1 MSREI
6 ARMGFRNAFR
16 RRRVA
21 VFTVISIAIAVS
33 LLYTALSAST
43 SLQNSA
49 NLFLQDTLSPIDI
62 TVSNGGVWNR
72 RITTDMRAQIGRIPG
87 VTNTIPR
94 IEEYVWVENGTE
106 TVYLILVGLDLQ
118 QEQHIGSLNST
129 EGILDFSNNRCFLTR
144 EAVNLLNLSVGDELQ
159 LSTTAGFQFLNVS
172 GYGLALDK
180 GVIGPVVFVSLE
192 TAHSIYHIRYPE
204 DSVGKL
210 LVEIDNIFGAPE
222 VVNHISQLLGEDFI
236 VSNVKMYP
244 LELANIFLAQA
255 RTILLAL
262 VAAACFIA
270 VFRVFSAFAMV
281 FNERRYETG
290 VVLAFG
296 APRAKVLMLFMSEIG
311 TIGLIGAFFGGI
323 LGLAMGAVVIQFA
336 VLLLSIMAISPTS
349 SFIASVNAIDPMLML
364 LAGLIGIFLTL
375 LAGYLPAWRAS
386 KGSVVE
392 SIGSGP
398 IAPSQRKGAV
408 TPKTRRRIQWVLISI
423 SAVLVALVFVQMF
436 SDLFG
441 LHWISSDLIRIAS
454 IPAFLMAVVSLSPK
468 LANSELVI
476 RPLVSRSSQVIQ
488 SMATKNIKRNTLSG
502 LVIFNLFVSVT
513 VLFIA
518 STNVGLAI
526 SESWSAN
533 LGWQTS
539 SANIVVYMDP
549 PGQIEFIED
558 VEDMANVTEA
568 VAMNQGL
575 ADIISPVK
583 TEFGLIMGIRPE
595 GFSRLASLS
604 LLIQQ
609 NQSLGFLAINEP
621 YTCILSE
628 YSAEALSV
636 DIGDYI
642 EIGAAEDVQV
652 VGICE
657 SAVPVF
663 VVSVVNPNFAIVGA
677 ETWEIVREQE
687 FMVGSVLIDSS
698 DPDATIADIIMTP
711 NAHPVLVSSLEA
723 DYEAALN
730 AIQVVVNASLAT
742 LFLVTLASAF
752 LSSWSIASTRRRE
765 IGMLSALGMT
775 QSEIASTLTAE
786 SASGMISGVGVG
798 VAIGLTV
805 QVALSDIIMRFTGGV
820 VHLVNPGIAFLIV
833 FSLVGSIAASYY
845 AIRNTTKT
853 RVVGLLRDLGRGR

>member
-1 MSREI
+1 M
-6 ARMGFRNAFR
+6 
-16 RRRVA
+16 
-21 VFTVISIAIAVS
+21 FTVISIAIAVS

-62 TVSNGGVWNR
+62 TVSNGGRWNR
-72 RITTDMRAQIGRIPG
+72 RITADLKAEIERIPS

-94 IEEYVWVENGTE
+94 IEEYVWIENGTE
-106 TVYLILVGLDLQ
+106 TLYLILVGLDLQ

-129 EGILDFSNNRCFLTR
+129 KGILDLSNSKCFLTR
-144 EAVNLLNLSVGDELQ
+144 EAVNLLTLGVGDELQ
-159 LSTTAGFQFLNVS
+159 LSTTAGSQFLNVS

-180 GVIGPVVFVSLE
+180 GVIGPVIFVSLE
-192 TAHSIYHIRYPE
+192 TAHSIYRIRYPE

-210 LVEIDNIFGAPE
+210 LVEIDDIFRAPD
-222 VVNHISQLLGEDFI
+222 VVNQISHLLGEDFI

-244 LELANIFLAQA
+244 LQLASIFLAQA

-270 VFRVFSAFAMV
+270 IFRVFSAFAMV

-349 SFIASVNAIDPMLML
+349 SFISSVNAIDPMLML

-398 IAPSQRKGAV
+398 IAPSQRKGAM
-408 TPKTRRRIQWVLISI
+408 TPKTSRRIQWFLISI
-423 SAVLVALVFVQMF
+423 SVVLVALVFIQMF

-476 RPLVSRSSQVIQ
+476 RPLVSRSSRVVQ

-558 VEDMANVTEA
+558 IEDMANVTEA

-604 LLIQQ
+604 LLSQQ

-642 EIGAAEDVQV
+642 EIGAAEDVRV
-652 VGICE
+652 AGICE

-663 VVSVVNPNFAIVGA
+663 IVSIVNPNFAIVGA

-765 IGMLSALGMT
+765 IGMLSALGMS
-775 QSEIASTLTAE
+775 QSEIASSLTAE
-786 SASGMISGVGVG
+786 SASGMVSGVGVG
-798 VAIGLTV
+798 VAIGLIV
-805 QVALSDIIMRFTGGV
+805 QVALSDIILRFTGGA

-853 RVVGLLRDLGRGR
+853 RVVGLLRDLGRG

>member
-1 MSREI
+1 
-6 ARMGFRNAFR
+6 MGFRNAFR

-21 VFTVISIAIAVS
+21 MFTVISIAIAVS

-49 NLFLQDTLSPIDI
+49 NLFLQDTLSPVDI
-62 TVSNGGVWNR
+62 TVSNGGQWDR
-72 RITTDMRAQIGRIPG
+72 RITTDMRAEIERIPG

-94 IEEYVWVENGTE
+94 IEEYVWIDNGTE
-106 TVYLILVGLDLQ
+106 RLYLILVGLDLQ
-118 QEQHIGSLNST
+118 HEQHIGSLNTT
-129 EGILDFSNNRCFLTR
+129 EGNLDLSDKQCFLTR

-159 LSTTAGFQFLNVS
+159 LSTTAGSQYLNVS
-172 GYGLALDK
+172 GCGLALDK

-204 DSVGKL
+204 GSVGKL
-210 LVEIDNIFGAPE
+210 LVEIDDIFRAPDIMAR
-222 VVNHISQLLGEDFI
+222 ISGLLGEDFI
-236 VSNVKMYP
+236 ISNVKMYP
-244 LELANIFLAQA
+244 LKLANTFLAQA

-296 APRAKVLMLFMSEIG
+296 ASRTTVLMLFMSEIG
-311 TIGLIGAFFGGI
+311 TIGLIGAAFGGF
-323 LGLAMGAVVIQFA
+323 LGLAMGAIVIHFA
-336 VLLLSIMAISPTS
+336 ILFLSIMTISPTLN
-349 SFIASVNAIDPMLML
+349 FIASIQAVDPFLLL
-364 LAGLIGIFLTL
+364 LAGLSGIFLTL
-375 LAGYLPAWRAS
+375 LAGYIPAWRAS
-386 KGSVVE
+386 RGSVVE
-392 SIGSGP
+392 SIGAGP
-398 IAPSQRKGAV
+398 IAPSQRKGAMNHD
-408 TPKTRRRIQWVLISI
+408 TRRRIQRIMVLIS
-423 SAVLVALVFVQMF
+423 VLLVSIVFIQMS
-436 SDLFG
+436 SDLFR
-441 LHWISSDLIRIAS
+441 LHLISSDIIRIGS
-454 IPAFLMAVVSLSPK
+454 IPAFLMAAISLSPK
-468 LANSELVI
+468 LANSDLTI
-476 RPLVSRSSQVIQ
+476 RPLVSRSSQVVQ
-488 SMATKNIKRNTLSG
+488 TMSKRNIRRNTLSG
-502 LVIFNLFVSVT
+502 LIIFNLFVSVT

-518 STNVGLAI
+518 STNVGLAV

-549 PGQIEFIED
+549 PIQIEFMEE
-558 VEDMANVTEA
+558 VENMANVTEA

-575 ADIISPVK
+575 GNIISPSR
-583 TEFGLIMGIRPE
+583 TALGLIMGILPE

-604 LLIQQ
+604 VSSQE
-609 NQSLGFLAINEP
+609 NQSLGFLAIDEP

-628 YSAEALSV
+628 YSADALNV
-636 DIGDYI
+636 GIGDYVG
-642 EIGAAEDVQV
+642 IGAAADVRV

-663 VVSVVNPNFAIVGA
+663 VVSVVNPIFAIVGT
-677 ETWEIVREQE
+677 ETWVDVREQE

-698 DPDATIADIIMTP
+698 NPDATIADVMMVS
-711 NAHPVLVSSLEA
+711 NAHPVLVSSLET

-730 AIQVVVNASLAT
+730 AIQVVVNASLMT

-775 QSEIASTLTAE
+775 HSDIAQTLTAE
-786 SASGMISGVGVG
+786 SASGMISGVVVG
-798 VAIGLTV
+798 VIMGLLV

-820 VHLVNPGIAFLIV
+820 LNFVNPGIVSLIV
-833 FSLVGSIAASYY
+833 LSLVGSIAASYY
-845 AIRNTTKT
+845 VIRNTTRT

>member
-16 RRRVA
+16 RKRVA
-21 VFTVISIAIAVS
+21 MFTVISIAIAVS

-43 SLQNSA
+43 SLQHSA
-49 NLFLQDTLSPIDI
+49 NLFLQDTLSPVDI
-62 TVSNGGVWNR
+62 TVSNGGQWHR
-72 RITTDMRAQIGRIPG
+72 RINTEMRAAIERIPS
-87 VTNTIPR
+87 VTKTIPR
-94 IEEYVWVENGTE
+94 IEEYVWLENGTD
-106 TVYLILVGLDLQ
+106 TLYMILVGLDLQ
-118 QEQHIGSLNST
+118 QEPHIGSLNST
-129 EGILDFSNNRCFLTR
+129 EGILDLSGNQCFLTR
-144 EAVNLLNLSVGDELQ
+144 EAVNLLNISVGDELQ
-159 LSTTAGFQFLNVS
+159 ISTTAGFQFLNVS

-192 TAHSIYHIRYPE
+192 TAHSIYSIRYPE

-210 LVEIDNIFGAPE
+210 LVEIDDIFRAPE
-222 VVNHISQLLGEDFI
+222 IMNDISNLIGEDFI
-236 VSNVKMYP
+236 VSNVKSYP
-244 LELANIFLAQA
+244 LELANTFLAQA

-296 APRAKVLMLFMSEIG
+296 ASRTTVLILFMSEIG
-311 TIGLIGAFFGGI
+311 TIGLIGAAFGGV
-323 LGLAMGAVVIQFA
+323 LGTAMGAIVIQFA
-336 VLLLSIMAISPTS
+336 ILLLSIMTISPTLDFIS
-349 SFIASVNAIDPMLML
+349 SIQAIDPLL
-364 LAGLIGIFLTL
+364 IPLAGLFGIILTL

-386 KGSVVE
+386 RGSVIE
-392 SIGSGP
+392 SIGAGP
-398 IAPSQRKGAV
+398 IAPSQRKGYM
-408 TPKTRRRIQWVLISI
+408 TRETRRRIQGIVAFIS
-423 SAVLVALVFVQMF
+423 VFLVALVFLQMC
-436 SDLFG
+436 SDLLN
-441 LHWISSDLIRIAS
+441 LHWISSDFIRIAS
-454 IPAFLMAVVSLSPK
+454 IPAFLMMAISVSPK
-468 LANSELVI
+468 LANSELSV
-476 RPLVSRSSQVIQ
+476 RPLISRSSQVVQIM
-488 SMATKNIKRNTLSG
+488 SKRNIRRNTLSG
-502 LVIFNLFVSVT
+502 LIIFNLFVSVT
-513 VLFIA
+513 VLFVA

-526 SESWSAN
+526 SESWNAN

-549 PGQIEFIED
+549 PLQIDFIEEI
-558 VEDMANVTEA
+558 EDMANVTEV

-575 ADIISPVK
+575 GNIISPSR
-583 TEFGLIMGIRPE
+583 TASGLIIGIRPE

-604 LLIQQ
+604 VSSQE

-628 YSAEALSV
+628 YSADALNV
-636 DIGDYI
+636 GVGDYV
-642 EIGAAEDVQV
+642 EIGVAADVRV

-663 VVSVVNPNFAIVGA
+663 VVSVVNPTFAIVGV
-677 ETWEIVREQE
+677 ETWEDVREQE

-698 DPDATIADIIMTP
+698 NPDATIADVMMLS
-711 NAHPVLVSSLEA
+711 NAHPVLVSSLET

-730 AIQVVVNASLAT
+730 AIQVVVNASLMT

-775 QSEIASTLTAE
+775 DSQIAQTLTAE
-786 SASGMISGVGVG
+786 SASGMISGALVGVI
-798 VAIGLTV
+798 IGLLV
-805 QVALSDIIMRFTGGV
+805 QVALSEIIMRFTGGV
-820 VHLVNPGIAFLIV
+820 LHFVNPGIVFLIV
-833 FSLVGSIAASYY
+833 LSLVGSIAASYY
-845 AIRNTTKT
+845 VIRNTTRT